1 MPDTDRYL
9 RRAEVEARCQITT
22 STLYRWMR
30 AGWGF
35 PEPVKV
41 GPRAVRWVEREVDA
55 FLAARPRASG
65 EGPRAA

>member
-1 MPDTDRYL
+1 MPCTERCL
-9 RRAEVEARCQITT
+9 RRAEVEARCGITA

-30 AGWGF
+30 GAAGF
-35 PEPVKV
+35 PEPVRL
-41 GPRAVRWVEREVDA
+41 GPRAVRWIEREVDA